1 MKHSKWELFLM
12 GITLILLII
21 FLNSCKSAK
30 PKIAQSIVHDSVYI
44 DRTITQIKEVKD
56 TLTIE
61 NPCDSN
67 GVLKAFDYSN
77 NSEGAKIQ
85 IVSDGTKIIQKV
97 YIPKIEY
104 KDSIVTK
111 IQQKTITKEIKVKNP
126 INTFLLYTCLI
137 LGGIIIIGLILKRII
152 P

>member
-1 MKHSKWELFLM
+1 MKHSKWEVLLM
-12 GITLILLII
+12 AITLMLLII
-21 FLNSCKSAK
+21 FLNSCRSTK
-30 PKIAQSIVHDSVYI
+30 PKIVESIIHDSIYI
-44 DRTITQIKEVKD
+44 DRTITKIKEVKD

-77 NSEGAKIQ
+77 NSNGAKIQ

-111 IQQKTITKEIKVKNP
+111 IQQKTIIQEIKVKNP
-126 INTFLLYTCLI
+126 INKFLLISTGVLS
-137 LGGIIIIGLILKRII
+137 LIIIGAVILKRII